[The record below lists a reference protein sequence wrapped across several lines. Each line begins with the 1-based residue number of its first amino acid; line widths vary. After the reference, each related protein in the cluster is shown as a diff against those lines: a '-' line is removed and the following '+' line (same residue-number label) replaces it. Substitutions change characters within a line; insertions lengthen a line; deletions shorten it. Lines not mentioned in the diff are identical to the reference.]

1 MAITYD
7 KIAYDE
13 IELGLRS
20 VISKEFQNVYIG
32 SEFKMLGSECI
43 KIDLLSSTSI
53 EQATNFETREYA
65 LNLRYY
71 FKADTSQELINKAV
85 KGKIDR
91 LRKHLLDNQ
100 VDTDN
105 NWAALIVDTINYNVQ
120 DEENEEETNL
130 HIAEYEIT
138 IQHFNH
144 FTQGYIMAKYKAKA
158 GFKDLDNKFFGI
170 HKINNLLKGGSVDIT
185 DFDSLPESVKKE
197 LQPLEAKQKKK
208 PKVKK
213 KGVK

>member
-13 IELGLRS
+13 VELGLRS
-20 VISKEFQNVYIG
+20 ILSKEFSNVYIG
-32 SEFKMLGSECI
+32 NTFKMVGTECI

-65 LNLRYY
+65 LNMRYY

-100 VDTDN
+100 VDADN
-105 NWAALIVDTINYNVQ
+105 NWAALIVNTINYNVQ

-170 HKINNLLKGGSVDIT
+170 HKINNLLKGGSIDIT
-185 DFDSLPESVKKE
+185 DFDSLPESVKNE
-197 LQPLEAKQKKK
+197 LESL
-208 PKVKK
+208 
-213 KGVK
+213 

>member
-13 IELGLRS
+13 VELGLRS
-20 VISKEFQNVYIG
+20 ILSKEFSNVYIG
-32 SEFKMLGSECI
+32 NTFKMVGTECI
-43 KIDLLSSTSI
+43 RIELINSTLLLQTGAL
-53 EQATNFETREYA
+53 EQREYA
-65 LNLRYY
+65 LSVRYY
-71 FKADTSQELINKAV
+71 HKADISQELINKAL

-105 NWAALIVDTINYNVQ
+105 NWAALIIDTINYNVQ

-144 FTQGYIMAKYKAKA
+144 FT
-158 GFKDLDNKFFGI
+158 
-170 HKINNLLKGGSVDIT
+170 
-185 DFDSLPESVKKE
+185 
-197 LQPLEAKQKKK
+197 
-208 PKVKK
+208 
-213 KGVK
+213 